1 MNPQIL
7 AAFEKIRKNTIIK
20 LYAGEQA
27 AEQLHDIE
35 IVKKARETQSK

>member
-7 AAFEKIRKNTIIK
+7 AAFEKIRKGAIIK
-20 LYAGEQA
+20 LYESEQA

-35 IVKKARETQSK
+35 IAKKAREIQLK